1 MNPDKR
7 NGLILVF
14 IIIVVLTII
23 AAVVYRGI
31 EAYSRAKSLE
41 AIGEADYVLN
51 NGKNVEAIDYS
62 VIIDQDTGIEYL
74 YFPGLGVTPYLDENG
89 EVLRVVE

>member
-7 NGLILVF
+7 NKILVVF
-14 IIIVVLTII
+14 IIIVVSTILTAVVGGI
-23 AAVVYRGI
+23 AAC
-31 EAYSRAKSLE
+31 SRAKSLE

>member
-7 NGLILVF
+7 NGIILMFILIM
-14 IIIVVLTII
+14 VLTII
-23 AAVVYRGI
+23 TAVIVGGI
-31 EAYSRAKSLE
+31 EGCSRAKSLE
-41 AIGEADYVLN
+41 AIGEADFVLN
-51 NGKNVEAIDYS
+51 NGRNVEAIDYD

-74 YFPGLGVTPYLDENG
+74 YFPGFGVTPYLDENG

>member
-1 MNPDKR
+1 MKPNKR
-7 NGLILVF
+7 NWILAVF
-14 IIIVVLTII
+14 ILIVVLTII
-23 AAVVYRGI
+23 TAVVGGI
-31 EAYSRAKSLE
+31 ASCSRAKSLE

-51 NGKNVEAIDYS
+51 NGRKVEAIDYA

>member
-7 NGLILVF
+7 NGIILVF

-23 AAVVYRGI
+23 AAVVGGI
-31 EAYSRAKSLE
+31 GACSRAKRLE

-62 VIIDQDTGIEYL
+62 VIIDQNTGIEYL

>member
-1 MNPDKR
+1 MNPGKR
-7 NGLILVF
+7 NRILAVF

-23 AAVVYRGI
+23 AAVVGRI
-31 EAYSRAKSLE
+31 SRAKSLE

>member
-7 NGLILVF
+7 TGIMFVIGICFSLILF
-14 IIIVVLTII
+14 LICWGL
-23 AAVVYRGI
+23 YN
-31 EAYSRAKSLE
+31 YSRAKSLE
-41 AIGEADYVLN
+41 KIGEADFVLN
-51 NGKNVEAIDYS
+51 NGRNVEAIDYD

-74 YFPGLGVTPYLDENG
+74 YFPGFGVTPYLDENG

>member
-1 MNPDKR
+1 MKLDKR
-7 NGLILVF
+7 TGMIFAIVMCFSFILVL
-14 IIIVVLTII
+14 IIWTLSS
-23 AAVVYRGI
+23 YQ
-31 EAYSRAKSLE
+31 RARSLE

-51 NGKNVEAIDYS
+51 NGREVKAIDYS

>member
-7 NGLILVF
+7 NGIIFAL
-14 IIIVVLTII
+14 IIVIALTII
-23 AAVVYRGI
+23 WAVVTRGI

-41 AIGEADYVLN
+41 EIGEADYVLN
-51 NGKNVEAIDYS
+51 NGREVKAIDYE

>member
-1 MNPDKR
+1 MNPNKR
-7 NGLILVF
+7 TGIMVVIGICFSLILF
-14 IIIVVLTII
+14 LICWGLSN
-23 AAVVYRGI
+23 
-31 EAYSRAKSLE
+31 YSRAKSL
-41 AIGEADYVLN
+41 AKMGEADYVLN
-51 NGKNVEAIDYS
+51 NGREVKAIDYE

>member
-7 NGLILVF
+7 NGIILMF
-14 IIIVVLTII
+14 ILIVVLTII
-23 AAVVYRGI
+23 TAVVAGGVKGYLRT
-31 EAYSRAKSLE
+31 KSLE
-41 AIGEADYVLN
+41 KIGEADFVLN
-51 NGKNVEAIDYS
+51 NGRNVEAIDYD

-74 YFPGLGVTPYLDENG
+74 YFPGFGVTPYLDENG

>member
-1 MNPDKR
+1 MKFDKQT
-7 NGLILVF
+7 GIIFVIVMCFSFILVL
-14 IIIVVLTII
+14 IICALSS
-23 AAVVYRGI
+23 
-31 EAYSRAKSLE
+31 YSRAKSLE

-51 NGKNVEAIDYS
+51 NGRKVEAIDYA

>member
-14 IIIVVLTII
+14 IIIVVLTIV
-23 AAVVYRGI
+23 AAVVGGI
-31 EAYSRAKSLE
+31 SRAKSLE

>member
-7 NGLILVF
+7 NGIILAIMLGIVGA
-14 IIIVVLTII
+14 IVVT
-23 AAVVYRGI
+23 VV
-31 EAYSRAKSLE
+31 AYGVEGYLRAKSLE
-41 AIGEADYVLN
+41 KIGEADYVLN
-51 NGKNVEAIDYS
+51 NGREVEAIDYA

>member
-1 MNPDKR
+1 MKFVKR
-7 NGLILVF
+7 NEIILMFILFMVLA
-14 IIIVVLTII
+14 III
-23 AAVVYRGI
+23 AVVASGVKGYL
-31 EAYSRAKSLE
+31 RAKSLE
-41 AIGEADYVLN
+41 AIGEADFVLN
-51 NGKNVEAIDYS
+51 NGRNVEAIGYD

>member
-7 NGLILVF
+7 NRTLEVF
-14 IIIVVLTII
+14 IIIVVLTIF
-23 AAVVYRGI
+23 AAVVSGI
-31 EAYSRAKSLE
+31 VACSRAKSLE
-41 AIGEADYVLN
+41 AISEADYVLN

>member
-7 NGLILVF
+7 DGIILA
-14 IIIVVLTII
+14 IILGIVGAIVV
-23 AAVVYRGI
+23 AVVAYGI
-31 EAYSRAKSLE
+31 EGYSRAKSLE
-41 AIGEADYVLN
+41 AIGEADFVLN
-51 NGKNVEAIDYS
+51 NGRNVKAIDYE